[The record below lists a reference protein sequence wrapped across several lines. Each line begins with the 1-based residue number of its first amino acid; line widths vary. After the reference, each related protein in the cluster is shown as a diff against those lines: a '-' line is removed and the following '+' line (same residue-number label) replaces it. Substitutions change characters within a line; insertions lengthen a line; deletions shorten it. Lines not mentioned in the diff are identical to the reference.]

1 MEDDL
6 SACCL
11 TTGCFDCNKNTELI
25 QTTPVLT
32 PFYRPIL
39 ETDDMKDGSPAPER
53 NYVPYDLFT
62 FRTKFERKLYHLDPT
77 YHFSFVPKPLNGA
90 MRVTIEIHKGNTFV
104 PLSPVFA
111 KKIQSMV
118 DDSLSTFP
126 GLCLLLDSRIPLNS
140 GTKTL
145 PKAWV
150 GSLFPFL
157 VLEERFHAILDSGGI
172 YVDLSWDVAYV
183 DLYHK
188 MYMKML
194 DVLKEYYKKGVIPL
208 SPKFHAQIIKDWD
221 LEKVYEQYIKP
232 GESDSPG
239 EIALYECNWSNTQFA
254 PDRIAFIYDRIAHN
268 PDIKIHVGDNFVRR
282 HFVAVELGNWGKRK
296 FGPDFIPTFSGNYVL
311 VQTENVLDTF
321 EASNKVIEARSE
333 SSGRVEIVPLER
345 VEDYE
350 KVLKSILSEY
360 VGLTPKTDIVLYKT
374 LDVPKYLVSFLIPAS
389 EAADSLRILKAY

>member
-53 NYVPYDLFT
+53 NYVPYELFT

-77 YHFSFVPKPLNGA
+77 YHFSFVPKPLKGV
-90 MRVTIEIHKGNTFV
+90 MRTTIEIYKGKTFI
-104 PLSPVFA
+104 PLNPVLA
-111 KKIQSMV
+111 KKIQAMV
-118 DDSLSTFP
+118 DASLTTFP
-126 GLCLLLDSRIPLNS
+126 GLCLLLDSRTPLNI

-157 VLEERFHAILDSGGI
+157 VLEERFRPILDNGRI
-172 YVDLSWDVAYV
+172 YVDLSWEAGYV
-183 DLYHK
+183 DLYQK

-194 DVLKEYYKKGVIPL
+194 DVLKEYYQKGVVPL

-221 LEKVYEQYIKP
+221 LEKVYEQYIEP
-232 GESDSPG
+232 GESESPG
-239 EIALYECNWSNTQFA
+239 EIALYECKWSNTQFA
-254 PDRIAFIYDRIAHN
+254 PDRIAFIYDRVAHN
-268 PDIKIHVGDNFVRR
+268 PNIKIQVGDNFVRR
-282 HFVAVELGNWGKRK
+282 HFVAVEIGKWGKRK
-296 FGPDFIPTFSGNYVL
+296 FGSDFLPLFSGKYAL
-311 VQTENVLDTF
+311 VQTENLLDTF
-321 EASNKVIEARSE
+321 EASNAVVQARSE

-345 VEDYE
+345 LEDYE

-360 VGLTPKTDIVLYKT
+360 EGVSPKTDIVLYEV
-374 LDVPKYLVSFLIPAS
+374 LDVPKYVISFLVPAS